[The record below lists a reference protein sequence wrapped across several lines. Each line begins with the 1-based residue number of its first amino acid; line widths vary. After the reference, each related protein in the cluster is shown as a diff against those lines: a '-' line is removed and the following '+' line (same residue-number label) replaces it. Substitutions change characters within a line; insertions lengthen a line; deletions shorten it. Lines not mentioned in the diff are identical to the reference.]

1 MRPLFHD
8 IVIVR
13 QSKRTARNTS
23 IEQLWKM
30 KLQNNKPYKQSY
42 FTSKKI
48 SKGAI
53 KNACNT
59 ASGPQYLLHHFRG
72 HMHRADPA
80 NRESLYIR
88 NPKALG

>member
-1 MRPLFHD
+1 MRPLLHD
-8 IVIVR
+8 ILIVR

-23 IEQLWKM
+23 IEQLWKT
-30 KLQNNKPYKQSY
+30 KLQNNKVYKQPY

-53 KNACNT
+53 KYAC
-59 ASGPQYLLHHFRG
+59 SVSKGPQYLLCHFKGRSS
-72 HMHRADPA
+72 AVDPA